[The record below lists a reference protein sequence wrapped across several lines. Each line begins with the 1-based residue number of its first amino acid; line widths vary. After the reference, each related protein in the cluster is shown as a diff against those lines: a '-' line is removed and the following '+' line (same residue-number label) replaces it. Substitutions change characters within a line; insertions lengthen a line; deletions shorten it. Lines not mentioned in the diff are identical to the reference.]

1 MAKVRVDQELVDQ
14 GFFATVDDA
23 KRAIMAGIVSTQS
36 NRVSSPGQKIEPGSY
51 LHVKNQKPYVSRG
64 GLKLAG
70 GLDAFGLDVEGLE
83 CLDVGCSSGGFT
95 DCLLRRGAKSV
106 VAVDVGYAQ
115 FDWTLRNDKRVMLL
129 ERTNICD
136 VPDLSVPTPFDLAV
150 CDVSFTSICTI
161 APSVS
166 YLLKPGGIFVTLV
179 KPQFEAERDEV
190 DEGGIV
196 RDPAVRLKCL
206 MNVAQTLEELSFEVI
221 GACTSPIHGA
231 KGNIEYMLMSRLRL
245 YYPEDEIV
253 DEEEEYLDSYPL
265 HQECLDRAL
274 SEIVYENKTF
284 MR

>member
-1 MAKVRVDQELVDQ
+1 MAKVRVDDELVNQ
-14 GFFATVDDA
+14 GFYASVDDA

-36 NRVSSPGQKIEPGSY
+36 SRVASPGEKVQQGSY
-51 LHVKNQKPYVSRG
+51 LHVKDQQPYVSRG

-70 GLDAFGLDVEGLE
+70 GLDDFGLDVEGME

-115 FDWTLRNDKRVMLL
+115 FDWSLRNDERVMLL

-150 CDVSFTSICTI
+150 CDVSFTSICTV

-166 YLLKPGGIFVTLV
+166 YLLKPGGIFLTLV

-206 MNVAQTLEELSFEVI
+206 MKVAEALEDLSFEVI
-221 GACTSPIHGA
+221 GATASPIHGA
-231 KGNIEYMLMSRLRL
+231 KGNVEYMIMSRLRL
-245 YYPEDEIV
+245 YYPEDEQE
-253 DEEEEYLDSYPL
+253 DEAEEYLDAYPL
-265 HQECLDRAL
+265 HQECIDRAL
-274 SEIVYENKTF
+274 SELVYENKTF
-284 MR
+284 IR

>member
-14 GFFATVDDA
+14 GFYASVDDA

-36 NRVSSPGQKIEPGSY
+36 NRVNSPGEKIEQGSY

-70 GLDAFGLDVEGLE
+70 GLDAFGLDVEGME
-83 CLDVGCSSGGFT
+83 CIDVGCSSGGFT

-115 FDWTLRNDKRVMLL
+115 FDWSLRNDERVMLL

-150 CDVSFTSICTI
+150 CDVSFTSICSV
-161 APSVS
+161 APSVA
-166 YLLKPGGIFVTLV
+166 YLLKPGGYFITLV

-206 MNVAQTLEELSFEVI
+206 MKVAEALEDLSFEI
-221 GACTSPIHGA
+221 LGATTSPIHGA
-231 KGNIEYMLMSRLRL
+231 KGNVEYMLMSRLRL
-245 YYPEDEIV
+245 YYPEDEEQ
-253 DEEEEYLDSYPL
+253 EEEFLDAYPL
-265 HQECLDRAL
+265 HQEYIDRAL
-274 SEIVYENKTF
+274 SEVVYENKTF

>member
-36 NRVSSPGQKIEPGSY
+36 SRVTSAGEKIQPGSY
-51 LHVKNQKPYVSRG
+51 LHVKDKQPFVSRG

-70 GLDAFGLDVEGLE
+70 ALDDFQLDVEGME
-83 CLDVGCSSGGFT
+83 CIDVGCSSGGFT

-106 VAVDVGYAQ
+106 LAVDVGYAQ
-115 FDWTLRNDKRVMLL
+115 FDWSLRNDKRVMLL

-136 VPDLSVPTPFDLAV
+136 VPDLSVPAPFDLAV
-150 CDVSFTSICTI
+150 CDVSFTSICAI
-161 APSVS
+161 APSVA
-166 YLLKPGGIFVTLV
+166 YLLKPGGIFITLV

-206 MNVAQTLEELSFEVI
+206 MKVTEALEDLSFEVI
-221 GACTSPIHGA
+221 GAATSPIHGA
-231 KGNIEYMLMSRLRL
+231 KGNVEYLLMSRLRL
-245 YYPEDEIV
+245 YYPEDEPS
-253 DEEEEYLDSYPL
+253 DEEEEFLDAYPL

-274 SEIVYENKTF
+274 SEVVYENIVF